1 MKGKK
6 GKTLHKKM
14 QQVAKYEQF
23 KQLKNRRRDPDD
35 SDDSSDDSGEDDD
48 DLTTLNTEEIFN
60 MDTASSSSP
69 RHIDEDE
76 LNLDSDS
83 ELQEAFAQ
91 GLLKPGLNVITSK
104 ERFEKKEY
112 VNDAEGCLKKLDAI
126 RSEFVWPEKLD
137 MVNKPAP
144 LNPELLLQEEQ
155 HEKERMKK
163 LTHEKNSMKRKYKAL
178 AEDPDIAD
186 DIIHND
192 FKREILF
199 YRQAQSVVLE
209 AIPKLH
215 QLGIK
220 TTRPEDYF
228 AQMAKSDDH
237 MHKIRRIM
245 ENKKQATMRTEKV
258 RKIRELKKF
267 SKQIQVEVDQ
277 NKAKDKRELLSK
289 VNKYRKGLIDSLD
302 FLSAPHTKPGAANKK
317 KGNDRSFGN
326 KRKKKDEKFGFG
338 GQKKRSKYN
347 TSENS
352 FGGSKGGKSKGQK
365 SNTRPGKERRK
376 KMKSKS

>member
-1 MKGKK
+1 M
-6 GKTLHKKM
+6 HKRL
-14 QQVAKYEQF
+14 QGAAKYEQF
-23 KQLKNRRRDPDD
+23 KTLKNRRRDPDAD
-35 SDDSSDDSGEDDD
+35 SDESDSSGEDDD
-48 DLTTLNTEEIFN
+48 DLTNINTEEIFN
-60 MDTASSSSP
+60 MDTDDAPPPPDSD
-69 RHIDEDE
+69 DEED

-91 GLLKPGLNVITSK
+91 GLLKPGLNVITPREK
-104 ERFEKKEY
+104 FEKKEY
-112 VNDAEGCLKKLDAI
+112 VNDAEGCLKKLDSI

-137 MVNKPAP
+137 MVNKPAA

-163 LTHEKNSMKRKYKAL
+163 LTHEKTSLKRKYRAL
-178 AEDPDIAD
+178 TEDPDIED

-209 AIPKLH
+209 AIPRLH

-228 AQMAKSDDH
+228 AQMAKTDDH

-277 NKAKDKRELLSK
+277 NKAKDKRELLNK

-302 FLSAPHTKPGAANKK
+302 FLSQPTNNPKAAKK

-347 TSENS
+347 TENS
-352 FGGSKGGKSKGQK
+352 SGGNKGGKGGKSN
-365 SNTRPGKERRK
+365 SRPGKERRK